1 MKFEELPEQ
10 LQAVISPIEL
20 ESKYVQFLS
29 DIWDGKDEDERI
41 EMVELFGS
49 RQGKLER
56 DSLILRL
63 SQSLLLH

>member
-29 DIWDGKDEDERI
+29 DIWDGKDEDGRI
-41 EMVELFGS
+41 EMVELFG
-49 RQGKLER
+49 
-56 DSLILRL
+56 SLILRL

>member
-29 DIWDGKDEDERI
+29 DIWDGKDEDGRI

-49 RQGKLER
+49 KRFSDLEAITESFF
-56 DSLILRL
+56 SLGA
-63 SQSLLLH
+63 